1 MLIEPRLLSGG
12 VIDFNHSLPHVPE
25 ASSAVYQVAG
35 EHRVS
40 KLAPLGSDAAVATDV
55 KGAEPAE

>member
-1 MLIEPRLLSGG
+1 

-25 ASSAVYQVAG
+25 ASAAVYQVAG

-40 KLAPLGSDAAVATDV
+40 KLAPLESEAAVATDA